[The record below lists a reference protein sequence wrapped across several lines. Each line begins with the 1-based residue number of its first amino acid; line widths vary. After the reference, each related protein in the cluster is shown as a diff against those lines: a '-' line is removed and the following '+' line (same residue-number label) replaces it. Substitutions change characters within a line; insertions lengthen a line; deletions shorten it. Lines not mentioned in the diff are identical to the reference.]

1 MLEEWGGGEEGMEK
15 ERERE
20 REREKEEQTRIERGA
35 ILMNKVQKPLQMRT
49 YCTICVTTGRKE

>member
-1 MLEEWGGGEEGMEK
+1 MLEEWGGGEEGREK
-15 ERERE
+15 ERE

-49 YCTICVTTGRKE
+49 YCTYV